1 MLSLM
6 SLRAARINS
15 AQTLL
20 RDIVIVITVSL
31 LLLFGALM
39 LATHGR
45 TGHDCHNCDD
55 YVSLYYRLV
64 PSS

>member
-1 MLSLM
+1 MLSLT
-6 SLRAARINS
+6 SLRAARILS

-20 RDIVIVITVSL
+20 RDIVIASAM
-31 LLLFGALM
+31 LLLFGALV

-45 TGHDCHNCDD
+45 TGHDFCRNCDD
-55 YVSLYYRLV
+55 YVPLYYQRV